1 MSAHMKY
8 WDEVRT
14 VAKVARV
21 GTVSAASK
29 ELGIHRATVQR
40 HVEQMEA
47 ALGTKLF
54 LKHARG
60 YTPTEAALELRRV
73 AESTEEEI
81 DRIARR
87 IQLTDGDFESSVT
100 LTASPPLRLVM
111 VEVVKEICLTYPK
124 LRLNF
129 LSEHEVVALEKG
141 DADIAVRA
149 GGRPE
154 NPDYVVQPL
163 EQLDWALYASPTYV
177 ARHGLPKTKSE
188 FTGHYF
194 VGPASK
200 DPVHPGL
207 SWIAE
212 HVPHANI
219 VIRSNDAQFLEE
231 CVLEGGAIG
240 FLNDKVVSEQ
250 HGFTKVMDPEP
261 KITTHLWLVTHVDQH
276 RRPKI
281 QACLKAIK
289 SVFQLRSHRPE

>member
-1 MSAHMKY
+1 MPAHMKY

-40 HVEQMEA
+40 HVEQMEE

-81 DRIARR
+81 ERIARR

-100 LTASPPLRLVM
+100 LTGSPPLRLVM
-111 VEVVKEICLTYPK
+111 VDVVKEICRTYPK
-124 LRLNF
+124 LRLNY
-129 LSEHEVVALEKG
+129 LSSFSLLELEKG
-141 DADIAVRA
+141 DADIALRA
-149 GGRPE
+149 GDRPN
-154 NPDYVVQPL
+154 NPDYVVQPIEEL
-163 EQLDWALYASPTYV
+163 EWALYASPTYV
-177 ARHGLPKTKSE
+177 ARHGLPTDMSE
-188 FTGHYF
+188 FSSHYF
-194 VGPASK
+194 VGPESK
-200 DPVHPGL
+200 NPKHPGL
-207 SWIAE
+207 SWITSN
-212 HVPHANI
+212 VPPANV
-219 VIRSNDAQFLEE
+219 VIRSNDDQFLEQ

-240 FLNDKVVSEQ
+240 FLNNKTAGEQ
-250 HGFTKVMDPEP
+250 HGFVKVLDPAP
-261 KITTHLWLVTHVDQH
+261 KITTNLWLVTHVDHH

-289 SVFQLRSHRPE
+289 TVFQQRTDT

>member
-40 HVEQMEA
+40 HVEQMEE

-100 LTASPPLRLVM
+100 LTAAPPLALVM
-111 VEVVKEICLTYPK
+111 VKVVKEICRTYPK
-124 LRLNF
+124 LQLNY
-129 LSEHEVVALEKG
+129 LSEFDNVDLEKG

-149 GGRPE
+149 GPRPD

-163 EQLDWALYASPTYV
+163 EEIEWALYASPTYV
-177 ARHGLPKTKSE
+177 ARHGLPKDPTDFSS
-188 FTGHYF
+188 HYF

-200 DPVHPGL
+200 TPRHPAL
-207 SWIAE
+207 SWIIE
-212 HVPHANI
+212 NVPQANV
-219 VIRSNDAQFLEE
+219 VIKSNDAQFLEE

-250 HGFTKVMDPEP
+250 HGFTKVMDPGP
-261 KITTHLWLVTHVDQH
+261 KIATHLWLVTHVDQH

-281 QACLKAIK
+281 QACLRAIK
-289 SVFQLRSHRPE
+289 SVFQLRSRRPE

>member
-40 HVEQMEA
+40 HVEQMED

-54 LKHARG
+54 IKHARG

-73 AESTEEEI
+73 AESTQEEI

-111 VEVVKEICLTYPK
+111 VEVVKEICRTYPK
-124 LRLNF
+124 LQLNYF
-129 LSEHEVVALEKG
+129 SEYETVELEKG

-149 GGRPE
+149 GPRPD

-163 EQLDWALYASPTYV
+163 EEITWALYASPTYV
-177 ARHGLPKTKSE
+177 ARHGLPQDQSD
-188 FTGHYF
+188 FAAHYF

-200 DPVHPGL
+200 EPLHPAL
-207 SWIAE
+207 SWITAS
-212 HVPHANI
+212 VPKGNI
-219 VIRSNDAQFLEE
+219 VIKSNDAEFLEE
-231 CVLEGGAIG
+231 CVLAGGAIG
-240 FLNDKVVSEQ
+240 FLNDQVVSEQ
-250 HGFTKVMDPEP
+250 HGFVKVLEPEP
-261 KITTHLWLVTHVDQH
+261 RIISKLWLVTHVDQH

-289 SVFQLRSHRPE
+289 SVFRHRVES

>member
-81 DRIARR
+81 ERIARR
-87 IQLTDGDFESSVT
+87 IQLTDGDYEASVT
-100 LTASPPLRLVM
+100 LTSSPPLRLIM
-111 VEVVKEICLTYPK
+111 VDVVKEICRIYPK
-124 LRLNF
+124 LRLNY
-129 LSEHEVVALEKG
+129 LCEEANLELEKG
-141 DADIAVRA
+141 EADIALRS
-149 GGRPE
+149 GKKPD

-163 EQLDWALYASPTYV
+163 EELDWCLYASPTYI
-177 ARHGLPKTKSE
+177 ARHGLPKDSSD
-188 FTGHYF
+188 FADHYF
-194 VGPASK
+194 ADAATKNPK
-200 DPVHPGL
+200 IPMR
-207 SWIAE
+207 SWVSQN
-212 HVPHANI
+212 VPQANI
-219 VIRSNDAQFLEE
+219 VIKSNDSQFLEK
-231 CVLEGGAIG
+231 CVIDGGAIG
-240 FLNDKVVSEQ
+240 FLSSRLADEQRGFVKVV
-250 HGFTKVMDPEP
+250 VPDPP
-261 KITTHLWLVTHVDQH
+261 VVTQLWLVTHVDQH
-276 RRPKI
+276 RRAKI

-289 SVFQLRSHRPE
+289 SVFELRAGG